1 MTMNA
6 AMEKIAA
13 EAASGM
19 AGEDN
24 WVARSQNLLDVQ
36 MVQPDDITD
45 AVAFLVSDQAKWVT
59 GEEIK
64 VDAGFS
70 LL

>member
-6 AMEKIAA
+6 AMEKLTA
-13 EAASGM
+13 EAA
-19 AGEDN
+19 AGTAREDN

-36 MVQPDDITD
+36 ILEPEDITN

>member
-1 MTMNA
+1 MD
-6 AMEKIAA
+6 KIHA
-13 EAASGM
+13 EAASGN
-19 AGEDN
+19 AREDN
-24 WVARSQNLLDVQ
+24 WASRMQNLLDVQ
-36 MVQPDDITD
+36 ILQPDDITD
-45 AVAFLVSDQAKWVT
+45 AVEFLVSDRAKWIT